1 MRPHYYNITAKA
13 RYDDPIQYV
22 TKVGKPT
29 YHPGDGA
36 TPRHIAFVNV
46 SVVAYSEAEAAAR
59 FREEH
64 VPLGAASVTVLSVH
78 RAAPFD
84 ITTHKEMCLANRQ
97 EI

>member
-1 MRPHYYNITAKA
+1 MRPYYYNITAKT

-36 TPRHIAFVNV
+36 TPRRTAFVNV

-64 VPLGAASVTVLSVH
+64 VPPGAASVTVLAVH
-78 RAAPFD
+78 RAAPYD
-84 ITTHKEMCLANRQ
+84 ITTHKEMCLASLQ